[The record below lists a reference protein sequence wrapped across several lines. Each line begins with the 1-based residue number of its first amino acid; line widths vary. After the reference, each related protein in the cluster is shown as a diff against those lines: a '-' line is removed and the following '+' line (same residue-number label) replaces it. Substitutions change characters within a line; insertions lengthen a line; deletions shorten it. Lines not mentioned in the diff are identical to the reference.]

1 MIGQAFHARV
11 GAGAL
16 ALVALLPLPAL
27 ATAAEAEE
35 YQPTF
40 AKDVAPLFQQKCQV
54 CHQPNSIAP
63 MSLLTYADARPWARA
78 IKQKV
83 VARDMPP
90 WYINKHVGIQQF
102 KNDRSLTDDQ
112 IDTIARW
119 VDGGAPFG
127 NEADLPAPIE
137 WADPTEWQL
146 AKDFGQPDLIVRS
159 EPFSL
164 PADGQD
170 KWWRPTVDT
179 GLTQARWV
187 RAIEFKPSFPL
198 GRRVIHHALATL
210 IQEEDGVTKLAS
222 TAVTDDDDPF
232 TRAGGLFMEW
242 AVGKRGEMF
251 PEGTGKLM
259 LPDSKIRF
267 EVHYHAV
274 GEEVPNDVIEL
285 GVYFYPEGY
294 EPESRTVLHAFQAN
308 GFEPRHRAEHDRH
321 ERGLYRAAGAG
332 TAGELPAAHAYA
344 RHGDVAGGDLSGWP
358 HGADQHSGQLPLELA
373 RQLHLRRGRGPG
385 ASQGDGPQGDRVA
398 RQHRREQRQPGSEP
412 VGRLRRPD
420 GGRDGPPLGRRD
432 LPRRRGLRTTGRGAQ
447 VEDRRQLIPRL
458 T

>member
-1 MIGQAFHARV
+1 MIDQAFHARFGV
-11 GAGAL
+11 GAL

-90 WYINKHVGIQQF
+90 WYINKHVGIQHF
-102 KNDRSLTDDQ
+102 KNDRSLTDEQ

-198 GRRVIHHALATL
+198 GRRVVHHALATL

-232 TRAGGLFMEW
+232 TRGGGLFMEW
-242 AVGKRGEMF
+242 AVGKRGEIF

-259 LPDSKIRF
+259 LPDSTIRF

-294 EPESRTVLHAFQAN
+294 APESRTVLHAFQAN
-308 GFEPRHRAEHDRH
+308 GFDLDIAPNTIAMNEGFTVLRAPARLENFQPHMHMR
-321 ERGLYRAAGAG
+321 G
-332 TAGELPAAHAYA
+332 TAMSLEAIYPDGRTELINIVDNFHWNWHVNYIYDE
-344 RHGDVAGGDLSGWP
+344 DVAP
-358 HGADQHSGQLPLELA
+358 VLPKGTVLKVTA
-373 RQLHLRRGRGPG
+373 WHDNTAANKDNPDPNQWVGY
-385 ASQGDGPQGDRVA
+385 GDRTVDEMA
-398 RQHRREQRQPGSEP
+398 HLWVDVTYLEDEDYK
-412 VGRLRRPD
+412 RL
-420 GGRDGPPLGRRD
+420 
-432 LPRRRGLRTTGRGAQ
+432 
-447 VEDRRQLIPRL
+447 VEERKSKTDDN
-458 T
+458 